1 MRNTVRCSSCTVDE
15 LQTSVQVVC
24 KSTDREVV
32 AVFLLH
38 MAACEDL
45 QEEKQGS
52 MVFIMYV
59 CIYVKG
65 PL

>member
-1 MRNTVRCSSCTVDE
+1 MTNTVRSSTHFVDE

-24 KSTDREVV
+24 KSTDREVA

-38 MAACEDL
+38 VAACEDL

-52 MVFIMYV
+52 VVLKCMHL
-59 CIYVKG
+59 C
-65 PL
+65 